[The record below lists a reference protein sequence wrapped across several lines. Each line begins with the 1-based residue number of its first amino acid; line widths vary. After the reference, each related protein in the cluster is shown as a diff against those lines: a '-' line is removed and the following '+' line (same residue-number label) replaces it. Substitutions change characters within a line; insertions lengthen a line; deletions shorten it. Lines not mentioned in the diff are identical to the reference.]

1 MSTQSQQPESRKRTA
16 AEIEA
21 DLRRRREELTRTVDE
36 ISDRVDPRR
45 QAQAAADKGRAFVD
59 DVKAGE
65 PRAVQIAAGVAAA
78 VAGVLG
84 LAILRRNR

>member
-1 MSTQSQQPESRKRTA
+1 MNQQQPETRKRSA
-16 AEIEA
+16 AEIED
-21 DLRRRREELTRTVDE
+21 DLRRSREELTRTVDE
-36 ISDRVDPRR
+36 ISGRLDPKR

-59 DVKAGE
+59 DVKQGE

-78 VAGVLG
+78 VAGIVG

>member
-1 MSTQSQQPESRKRTA
+1 MSQQQPEARKRTA
-16 AEIEA
+16 AEIED

-36 ISDRVDPRR
+36 ISDKVDPRR
-45 QAQAAADKGRAFVD
+45 QAQAAADKGRAFVE

-78 VAGVLG
+78 VAGIIG
-84 LAILRRNR
+84 ITILRRSR